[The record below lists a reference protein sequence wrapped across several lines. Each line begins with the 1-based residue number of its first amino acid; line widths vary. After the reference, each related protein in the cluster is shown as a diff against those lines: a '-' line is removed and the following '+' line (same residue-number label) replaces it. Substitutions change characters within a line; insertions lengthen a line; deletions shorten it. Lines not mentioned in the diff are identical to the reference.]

1 VYTWLEGWFEDVFL
15 FILLLFV
22 VHIILWMVA
31 SCEGKITKRSPAFFC
46 FFFAKRG
53 KNQLKE
59 AEEKRCTIF
68 LKSLNEQCWKHTL
81 PPPHMRGLDGKQM
94 Y

>member
-1 VYTWLEGWFEDVFL
+1 MCTRGWKVGSRMFFYL
-15 FILLLFV
+15 YYYYSSFIL
-22 VHIILWMVA
+22 
-31 SCEGKITKRSPAFFC
+31 FC
-46 FFFAKRG
+46 GWWRRAKERLQKDLQRFFFAKRG

-59 AEEKRCTIF
+59 AEEKRCTIIF